1 MKVTYDEHGDTKT
14 EDIDMHGDII
24 KPDEQGM
31 EEENQQD
38 VTPEMIAFSKANTQI
53 INNYEFIN
61 SIDKFLPHCKDGTV
75 YHKLLEIK
83 QGIQVDTQYLEEQA
97 QNL

>member
-1 MKVTYDEHGDTKT
+1 MEFKEFTRKRFPALNGFVSMTSYDDKF
-14 EDIDMHGDII
+14 DF
-24 KPDEQGM
+24 P
-31 EEENQQD
+31 
-38 VTPEMIAFSKANTQI
+38 IAFSKANTQI
-53 INNYEFIN
+53 INNYEFVN